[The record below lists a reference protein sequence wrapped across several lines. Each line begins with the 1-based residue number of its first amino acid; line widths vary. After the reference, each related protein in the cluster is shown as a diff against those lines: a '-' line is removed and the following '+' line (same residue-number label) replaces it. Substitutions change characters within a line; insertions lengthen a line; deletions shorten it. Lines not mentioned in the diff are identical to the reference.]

1 MDDLNSPELTAPLT
15 PPSITIG
22 DSTYTLKWTLLSR
35 YIFGKL
41 RRKGEILS
49 DLTTTLDFFAA
60 AVAHNFEAM
69 GQPIPG
75 PENWAARIPPEK
87 WQEVCDVT
95 AKMAAA
101 SPKSLPSAA
110 TAQARPAQISA
121 PN

>member
-1 MDDLNSPELTAPLT
+1 MDELNSPKLTAPLT
-15 PPSITIG
+15 PPSIKIG
-22 DSTYTLKWTLLSR
+22 DREYTLKWTLLSR

-49 DLTTTLDFFAA
+49 DLTTTLDLFTA
-60 AVAHNFEAM
+60 AVAHNFEAL

-75 PENWAARIPPEK
+75 PENWAALIPQEK

-95 AKMAAA
+95 AQVAAELA
-101 SPKSLPSAA
+101 KTQLAA
-110 TAQARPAQISA
+110 VRAQAQPAQTGA